1 MIWLLWARYGLLLAL
16 FATAALLVRA
26 AWMDREPHG
35 GHDRR
40 ASRSRA
46 DGR

>member
-16 FATAALLVRA
+16 FATAAMLVRA
-26 AWMDREPHG
+26 AWMDREPRDG
-35 GHDRR
+35 RDRR
-40 ASRSRA
+40 VSRSRA